1 LNPGSE
7 ILSRNLEDYPEGI
20 IIPINKPY
28 RWTSADV
35 IRKIK
40 WAAIRHFGK
49 KNLKVGHA
57 GTLDPLATGV
67 LLVCIGK
74 ATKLAEELQSHD
86 KEYIAGVTFGAT
98 TPSYDLEKEIDRF
111 FPHEHID
118 STAVEAA
125 LPDFIGE
132 QDQIAPLFSAKSV
145 DGVRAYELA
154 RKLYRL
160 NGGSDSEDPRLSSD
174 RHPLAEGGMSSTSH
188 STIQQ
193 ETGSEFDAVA
203 KNLIRV
209 TKINISELALEH
221 FERGE
226 QERKMEGEDRA
237 TRGTEAGGPQT
248 KCSGGVSEANVRAS
262 ISALATEGEDRAT
275 TSEASSRINVTD
287 NSALGL
293 PRAVIRMSC
302 SKGTY
307 VRAFARD
314 LGEALGSGA
323 HLDSLQR
330 SRSGIFRVEDALSIE
345 QAIAVLQ

>member
-1 LNPGSE
+1 MILTPDTAP
-7 ILSRNLEDYPEGI
+7 LSRNIEDYPEGI
-20 IIPINKPY
+20 IIPIDKPY

-35 IRKIK
+35 IRKVK
-40 WAAIRHFGK
+40 YTAIRHFGK

-86 KEYIAGVTFGAT
+86 KEYVAGITFGAT

-111 FPHEHID
+111 FPHEHI
-118 STAVEAA
+118 TAEAVAKA
-125 LPDFIGE
+125 LTAFIGE
-132 QDQIAPLFSAKSV
+132 QDQVAPLFSAKSV

-154 RKLYRL
+154 RKLYKSD
-160 NGGSDSEDPRLSSD
+160 GSLDEAAR
-174 RHPLAEGGMSSTSH
+174 E
-188 STIQQ
+188 
-193 ETGSEFDAVA
+193 
-203 KNLIRV
+203 LIRV
-209 TKINISELALEH
+209 SRINITELELLA
-221 FERGE
+221 FNGSGSDRTI
-226 QERKMEGEDRA
+226 QDRA
-237 TRGTEAGGPQT
+237 TPLAAV
-248 KCSGGVSEANVRAS
+248 GGVVLN
-262 ISALATEGEDRAT
+262 SAVT
-275 TSEASSRINVTD
+275 TASSRINVTD

-293 PRAVIRMSC
+293 PRAVVRMAC

-330 SRSGIFRVEDALSIE
+330 SRSGIFRVENALSVE
-345 QAIAVLQ
+345 QAIRVLTA

>member
-1 LNPGSE
+1 MILTPDMAP
-7 ILSRNLEDYPEGI
+7 LSRNIEDYPEGI
-20 IIPINKPY
+20 IIPIDKPY

-35 IRKIK
+35 IRKVK
-40 WAAIRHFGK
+40 YTAIRHFGK

-86 KEYIAGVTFGAT
+86 KEYVAGITFGAT

-111 FPHEHID
+111 FPHEHI
-118 STAVEAA
+118 TAAAVEEA
-125 LPDFIGE
+125 LPAFIGE

-154 RKLYRL
+154 RKLHREGKTL
-160 NGGSDSEDPRLSSD
+160 DEAAAELIRVSRISITELECIEFIGASAASEDPRTVPAALI
-174 RHPLAEGGMSSTSH
+174 HPLRGGAMSSP
-188 STIQQ
+188 
-193 ETGSEFDAVA
+193 AV
-203 KNLIRV
+203 
-209 TKINISELALEH
+209 T
-221 FERGE
+221 
-226 QERKMEGEDRA
+226 
-237 TRGTEAGGPQT
+237 GTESRQ
-248 KCSGGVSEANVRAS
+248 
-262 ISALATEGEDRAT
+262 ISN
-275 TSEASSRINVTD
+275 ASSRINVTD
-287 NSALGL
+287 NSELGL
-293 PRAVIRMSC
+293 PRAVVRMAC

-330 SRSGIFRVEDALSIE
+330 SRSGIFRVENALTVE
-345 QAIAVLQ
+345 QAINLLQA

>member
-1 LNPGSE
+1 MEAYILKPGVDV
-7 ILSRNLEDYPEGI
+7 LSRNIDDYPEGI
-20 IIPINKPY
+20 IIPIDKPY

-35 IRKIK
+35 IRKVK
-40 WAAIRHFGK
+40 YAAIRHFGK

-74 ATKLAEELQSHD
+74 ATKLAETLQSHD

-111 FPHEHID
+111 FPHEHINAE
-118 STAVEAA
+118 AVEAA
-125 LPDFIGE
+125 LPAFIGE
-132 QDQIAPLFSAKSV
+132 QDQVAPLFSAKSV

-154 RKLYRL
+154 RKL
-160 NGGSDSEDPRLSSD
+160 
-174 RHPLAEGGMSSTSH
+174 HAEGKTLDEAA
-188 STIQQ
+188 Q
-193 ETGSEFDAVA
+193 E
-203 KNLIRV
+203 LIRV
-209 TKINISELALEH
+209 SKINITELELLNYH
-221 FERGE
+221 NVVV
-226 QERKMEGEDRA
+226 
-237 TRGTEAGGPQT
+237 EAGFENNPSHSYVVGPDQSCCRRLLAAKVQRT
-248 KCSGGVSEANVRAS
+248 FCSTAHDPCGQGGSTVFKTASTTNVEKEEVVSK
-262 ISALATEGEDRAT
+262 
-275 TSEASSRINVTD
+275 ASSRINVTD

-293 PRAVIRMSC
+293 PRAEIRMAC

-330 SRSGIFRVEDALSIE
+330 SRSGIFRVEEALTVE
-345 QAIAVLQ
+345 QVITLLS

>member
-1 LNPGSE
+1 MEAL
-7 ILSRNLEDYPEGI
+7 ILSPESAPLTRSIDDYPEGI
-20 IIPINKPY
+20 IIPIDKPY

-35 IRKIK
+35 IRKVK
-40 WAAIRHFGK
+40 FAAIRHFGK

-86 KEYIAGVTFGAT
+86 KEYVAGITFGAT

-111 FPHEHID
+111 FPHEHI
-118 STAVEAA
+118 TAEAVAEA
-125 LPDFIGE
+125 LPAFIGE

-154 RKLYRL
+154 RKLYKSD
-160 NGGSDSEDPRLSSD
+160 GSLDEAAREMIRVSRINITELELVEYVSRCVASEDPRPAPSVLT
-174 RHPLAEGGMSSTSH
+174 HPLAVGGTSSPAITSQNE
-188 STIQQ
+188 S
-193 ETGSEFDAVA
+193 S
-203 KNLIRV
+203 
-209 TKINISELALEH
+209 
-221 FERGE
+221 
-226 QERKMEGEDRA
+226 
-237 TRGTEAGGPQT
+237 
-248 KCSGGVSEANVRAS
+248 
-262 ISALATEGEDRAT
+262 
-275 TSEASSRINVTD
+275 ASSRINVTD

-293 PRAVIRMSC
+293 PRAVVRMAC

-330 SRSGIFRVEDALSIE
+330 SRSGIFRVENALTVDQTISMFTK
-345 QAIAVLQ
+345 

>member
-1 LNPGSE
+1 L
-7 ILSRNLEDYPEGI
+7 ILSQESAPLTRSIDDYPEGI
-20 IIPINKPY
+20 IIPIDKPY

-35 IRKIK
+35 IRKVK
-40 WAAIRHFGK
+40 FAAIRHFGK

-86 KEYIAGVTFGAT
+86 KEYVAGITFGAT

-111 FPHEHID
+111 FPHEHI
-118 STAVEAA
+118 TAEAVAEA
-125 LPDFIGE
+125 LPAFIGE

-154 RKLYRL
+154 RKLYKSD
-160 NGGSDSEDPRLSSD
+160 GSLDEAARELIRVSRINITELEV
-174 RHPLAEGGMSSTSH
+174 LAFYGSCRN
-188 STIQQ
+188 STIQDNPSHFALLVGPTPCGQ
-193 ETGSEFDAVA
+193 GGSTVLNSAV
-203 KNLIRV
+203 
-209 TKINISELALEH
+209 
-221 FERGE
+221 
-226 QERKMEGEDRA
+226 
-237 TRGTEAGGPQT
+237 
-248 KCSGGVSEANVRAS
+248 
-262 ISALATEGEDRAT
+262 T
-275 TSEASSRINVTD
+275 TASSRINVTD

-293 PRAVIRMSC
+293 PRAVVRMAC

-330 SRSGIFRVEDALSIE
+330 SRSGIFRVENALTVDQTISMFTK
-345 QAIAVLQ
+345 

>member
-1 LNPGSE
+1 MILTPDME
-7 ILSRNLEDYPEGI
+7 PLSRNIEDYPEGI
-20 IIPINKPY
+20 IIPIDKPY

-35 IRKIK
+35 IRKVK
-40 WAAIRHFGK
+40 YTAIRHFGK

-86 KEYIAGVTFGAT
+86 KEYVAGITFGAT

-111 FPHEHID
+111 FPHEHI
-118 STAVEAA
+118 TAAGVAEA
-125 LPDFIGE
+125 LPAFLGE

-154 RKLYRL
+154 RKLHAQGKTLDEAAAELIRVARINITEL
-160 NGGSDSEDPRLSSD
+160 ELMEFNSNGVASDDPRPVPSALT
-174 RHPLAEGGMSSTSH
+174 HPLAGGGEMSSPAIT
-188 STIQQ
+188 
-193 ETGSEFDAVA
+193 
-203 KNLIRV
+203 V
-209 TKINISELALEH
+209 T
-221 FERGE
+221 
-226 QERKMEGEDRA
+226 
-237 TRGTEAGGPQT
+237 
-248 KCSGGVSEANVRAS
+248 ANP
-262 ISALATEGEDRAT
+262 G
-275 TSEASSRINVTD
+275 ASSRINVTD
-287 NSALGL
+287 NSELGL
-293 PRAVIRMSC
+293 PRAVVRMAC

-330 SRSGIFRVEDALSIE
+330 SRSGIFRVENALTVE
-345 QAIAVLQ
+345 QAINLLQA

>member
-1 LNPGSE
+1 MEALVLNPGSSP
-7 ILSRNLEDYPEGI
+7 LTRNIEDYPEGI

-28 RWTSADV
+28 RWTSTDV
-35 IRKIK
+35 IRKVK
-40 WAAIRHFGK
+40 YAAIRHFGK

-74 ATKLAEELQSHD
+74 ATKLAETLQSHD

-111 FPHEHID
+111 FPYEHID
-118 STAVEAA
+118 QAAVEAA
-125 LPDFIGE
+125 LPCFIGE

-160 NGGSDSEDPRLSSD
+160 NGGSDSSL
-174 RHPLAEGGMSSTSH
+174 

-193 ETGSEFDAVA
+193 EKSSEFDAA
-203 KNLIRV
+203 AESLIRV
-209 TKINISELALEH
+209 AKINISSLALEH
-221 FERGE
+221 FERGK
-226 QERKMEGEDRA
+226 QERRMEGEDRA
-237 TRGTEAGGPQT
+237 TTL
-248 KCSGGVSEANVRAS
+248 S
-262 ISALATEGEDRAT
+262 D
-275 TSEASSRINVTD
+275 ASSRINVTD

-293 PRAVIRMSC
+293 PRTVIRMAC

-330 SRSGIFRVEDALSIE
+330 SRSGQFRVEEALSIE
-345 QAIAVLQ
+345 QAIEKLSIHE

>member
-1 LNPGSE
+1 MILTPDSAP
-7 ILSRNLEDYPEGI
+7 LSRDIADYPEGI
-20 IIPINKPY
+20 IIPIDKPY

-35 IRKIK
+35 IRKVK
-40 WAAIRHFGK
+40 FAAIRHFGK

-86 KEYIAGVTFGAT
+86 KEYIAGITFGAT

-111 FPHEHID
+111 FPHEHITAD
-118 STAVEAA
+118 SVREA
-125 LPDFIGE
+125 LPAFIGE

-154 RKLYRL
+154 RKLHKEGKTL
-160 NGGSDSEDPRLSSD
+160 DEA
-174 RHPLAEGGMSSTSH
+174 AEELLRVNRINIT
-188 STIQQ
+188 
-193 ETGSEFDAVA
+193 ELELLEFDNKSVGGCGCQNNPSHAIGTDPTPCGQGDSTVF
-203 KNLIRV
+203 K
-209 TKINISELALEH
+209 TTQSENP
-221 FERGE
+221 
-226 QERKMEGEDRA
+226 
-237 TRGTEAGGPQT
+237 T
-248 KCSGGVSEANVRAS
+248 
-262 ISALATEGEDRAT
+262 
-275 TSEASSRINVTD
+275 ASSRINVTD

-293 PRAVIRMSC
+293 PRATVRMAC

-314 LGEALGSGA
+314 LGEVLCSGA

-330 SRSGIFRVEDALSIE
+330 S
-345 QAIAVLQ
+345 

>member
-1 LNPGSE
+1 L
-7 ILSRNLEDYPEGI
+7 ILSPESAPLTRSIDDYPEGI
-20 IIPINKPY
+20 IIPIDKPY

-35 IRKIK
+35 IRKVK
-40 WAAIRHFGK
+40 FAAIRHFGK

-86 KEYIAGVTFGAT
+86 KEYVAGITFGAT

-111 FPHEHID
+111 FPHEHI
-118 STAVEAA
+118 TAEAVAEA
-125 LPDFIGE
+125 LPAFIGE

-154 RKLYRL
+154 RKLYKSD
-160 NGGSDSEDPRLSSD
+160 GSLDEAARELIRVSRINITELEV
-174 RHPLAEGGMSSTSH
+174 LAFYGSCRN
-188 STIQQ
+188 STIQDNPSHFALLVGPTPCGQ
-193 ETGSEFDAVA
+193 GGSTVLNSAV
-203 KNLIRV
+203 
-209 TKINISELALEH
+209 
-221 FERGE
+221 
-226 QERKMEGEDRA
+226 
-237 TRGTEAGGPQT
+237 
-248 KCSGGVSEANVRAS
+248 
-262 ISALATEGEDRAT
+262 T
-275 TSEASSRINVTD
+275 TASSRINVTD

-293 PRAVIRMSC
+293 PRAVVRMAC

-330 SRSGIFRVEDALSIE
+330 SRSGIFRVENTLTVDQTISMFTK
-345 QAIAVLQ
+345 

>member
-1 LNPGSE
+1 MDAL
-7 ILSRNLEDYPEGI
+7 ILTPDSAPLTRDIADYPEGI
-20 IIPINKPY
+20 IIPIDKPY

-35 IRKIK
+35 IRKVK
-40 WAAIRHFGK
+40 YAAIRHFGK

-86 KEYIAGVTFGAT
+86 KEYVAGVTFGAT

-111 FPHEHID
+111 FPHEHI
-118 STAVEAA
+118 SAESVENA
-125 LPDFIGE
+125 LPAFLGE
-132 QDQIAPLFSAKSV
+132 QDQVAPLFSAKSV

-154 RKLYRL
+154 RKLYKA
-160 NGGSDSEDPRLSSD
+160 NSES
-174 RHPLAEGGMSSTSH
+174 
-188 STIQQ
+188 
-193 ETGSEFDAVA
+193 GSEQNSELDTAA
-203 KNLIRV
+203 EQLLRV
-209 TKINISELALEH
+209 SKINITELELLQ
-221 FERGE
+221 F
-226 QERKMEGEDRA
+226 
-237 TRGTEAGGPQT
+237 T
-248 KCSGGVSEANVRAS
+248 GGVCGLQNNPSHYVGPSPCGQGGSTVLQTAN
-262 ISALATEGEDRAT
+262 T
-275 TSEASSRINVTD
+275 TASSRINVTD

-293 PRAVIRMSC
+293 PRAEIRMAC

-330 SRSGIFRVEDALSIE
+330 SRSGIFRVENALSVE
-345 QAIAVLQ
+345 EAIQKLQ

>member
-1 LNPGSE
+1 MILNPGSAP
-7 ILSRNLEDYPEGI
+7 LTRNIEDYPDGI
-20 IIPINKPY
+20 IIPIDKPY

-35 IRKIK
+35 IRKVK
-40 WAAIRHFGK
+40 YAAIRHFGK

-74 ATKLAEELQSHD
+74 ATRLAEELQSHD
-86 KEYIAGVTFGAT
+86 KEYVAGITFGAT

-118 STAVEAA
+118 AEAVEAA
-125 LPDFIGE
+125 LPAFIGE
-132 QDQIAPLFSAKSV
+132 QDQIAPLFSAKSI

-160 NGGSDSEDPRLSSD
+160 KGGSDSEDPHLSSD
-174 RHPLAEGGMSSTSH
+174 MHPLAVGGKEES
-188 STIQQ
+188 
-193 ETGSEFDAVA
+193 SEFDAVA
-203 KNLIRV
+203 ESLIRV
-209 TKINISELALEH
+209 AKITISELELLD
-221 FERGE
+221 FECGE
-226 QERKMEGEDRA
+226 QERRMESEDRA
-237 TRGTEAGGPQT
+237 TL
-248 KCSGGVSEANVRAS
+248 SY
-262 ISALATEGEDRAT
+262 
-275 TSEASSRINVTD
+275 ASSRINVTD

-330 SRSGIFRVEDALSIE
+330 SRSGQFRVEEALNIE
-345 QAIAVLQ
+345 QAVAALQ

>member
-1 LNPGSE
+1 MEALVLDPGSGP
-7 ILSRNLEDYPEGI
+7 LTRNIEDYPEGI

-35 IRKIK
+35 IRKVK
-40 WAAIRHFGK
+40 YAAIRHFGK

-74 ATKLAEELQSHD
+74 ATKLAETLQSHD

-111 FPHEHID
+111 FPYEHID
-118 STAVEAA
+118 QAAIEAA
-125 LPDFIGE
+125 LPGFIGE

-160 NGGSDSEDPRLSSD
+160 NG
-174 RHPLAEGGMSSTSH
+174 
-188 STIQQ
+188 
-193 ETGSEFDAVA
+193 SEFDAA
-203 KNLIRV
+203 AESLIRV
-209 TKINISELALEH
+209 AKINISSLALEH

-226 QERKMEGEDRA
+226 QERRMEGEDRA
-237 TRGTEAGGPQT
+237 TL
-248 KCSGGVSEANVRAS
+248 S
-262 ISALATEGEDRAT
+262 D
-275 TSEASSRINVTD
+275 ASSRINVTD

-314 LGEALGSGA
+314 LGETLQSGA
-323 HLDSLQR
+323 HLDSLIR
-330 SRSGIFRVEDALSIE
+330 SRSGEFKVENALSVE
-345 QAIAVLQ
+345 QAIHLLQHAATQSPINQHIK

>member
-1 LNPGSE
+1 MILRPDSSP
-7 ILSRNLEDYPEGI
+7 LSRNIEDYPEGI
-20 IIPINKPY
+20 IIPIDKPY

-35 IRKIK
+35 IRKVK
-40 WAAIRHFGK
+40 FAAIRHFGK

-74 ATKLAEELQSHD
+74 ATKLAETLQSHD
-86 KEYIAGVTFGAT
+86 KEYVAGITFGAT

-111 FPHEHID
+111 FPHEHI
-118 STAVEAA
+118 TAEAVAEA
-125 LPDFIGE
+125 LPTFIGE

-154 RKLYRL
+154 RKLYRTMER
-160 NGGSDSEDPRLSSD
+160 SDSDDPLSSS
-174 RHPLAEGGMSSTSH
+174 RTVSLAGSGMSSPSLPSH
-188 STIQQ
+188 SSDSPTDI
-193 ETGSEFDAVA
+193 DAAA
-203 KNLIRV
+203 KDLLRV
-209 TKINISELALEH
+209 SRINISELELIE
-221 FERGE
+221 FCY
-226 QERKMEGEDRA
+226 DSRA
-237 TRGTEAGGPQT
+237 AVETENQG
-248 KCSGGVSEANVRAS
+248 
-262 ISALATEGEDRAT
+262 
-275 TSEASSRINVTD
+275 ASSRINVTD

-293 PRAVIRMSC
+293 PRAVVRMAC

-330 SRSGIFRVEDALSIE
+330 SRSGIFHVEDALTVE
-345 QAIAVLQ
+345 QAITALSDPNTIKH

>member
-1 LNPGSE
+1 MDALILKPGCPA
-7 ILSRNLEDYPEGI
+7 LSRNIEDYPEGI
-20 IIPINKPY
+20 IIPIDKPY

-35 IRKIK
+35 IRKVK
-40 WAAIRHFGK
+40 FAAIRHFGK

-86 KEYIAGVTFGAT
+86 KEYIAGITFGAT

-111 FPHEHID
+111 FPYEHI
-118 STAVEAA
+118 TAESVSEA
-125 LPDFIGE
+125 LPAFIGE

-154 RKLYRL
+154 RRL
-160 NGGSDSEDPRLSSD
+160 HKEGKTLDEAAQELIRTARINITELELLKFDDASDDCGLRNRDKGTGEVVPQSTSSD
-174 RHPLAEGGMSSTSH
+174 
-188 STIQQ
+188 
-193 ETGSEFDAVA
+193 
-203 KNLIRV
+203 
-209 TKINISELALEH
+209 
-221 FERGE
+221 
-226 QERKMEGEDRA
+226 
-237 TRGTEAGGPQT
+237 
-248 KCSGGVSEANVRAS
+248 
-262 ISALATEGEDRAT
+262 
-275 TSEASSRINVTD
+275 ASSRINVTD
-287 NSALGL
+287 NSALEL
-293 PRAVIRMSC
+293 PRAAVRMAC

-330 SRSGIFRVEDALSIE
+330 SRSGIFKVEDAMSIE
-345 QAIAVLQ
+345 DVIMIFHHPACGA